1 VSWWVFLAKF
11 ASIHPR
17 AARAGGQPGLE
28 GPVESI
34 PGGEGVVPAGV
45 EDDERVP
52 VFGHDIDT
60 APVTKLEDGPV
71 GRPEVLA
78 EFRPDEF
85 RVPDPLRTLC
95 IEYFVNGIPTLQ
107 SVAEKSQITP
117 GWSAARENTRG
128 RSESVRS

>member
-11 ASIHPR
+11 ASIHPGCSSR
-17 AARAGGQPGLE
+17 RTARTRGS
-28 GPVESI
+28 VESI

-95 IEYFVNGIPTLQ
+95 IEYFVNGIPTL
-107 SVAEKSQITP
+107 E
-117 GWSAARENTRG
+117 RC
-128 RSESVRS
+128 